1 MGTLDGIYVH
11 HKECLLSVV
20 IIMVHALKKLTFY
33 GRTTFTATGV
43 LRLRLRAYDAYGY
56 GRTWSKATGVLRL
69 QLRAY
74 YAYGYGRTTLTA
86 TGVLCLRHRAYYAY
100 DYGRTT
106 LTATGV
112 LRFLRLRAYRGYNVL
127 CGRV

>member
-1 MGTLDGIYVH
+1 MDTLDGIYVH

-74 YAYGYGRTTLTA
+74 YAYGYGRTYYAYGYGRTMLTA
-86 TGVLCLRHRAYYAY
+86 PGVLCLRLRAYYTY
-100 DYGRTT
+100 GYGRTT
-106 LTATGV
+106 LFTVTGV
-112 LRFLRLRAYRGYNVL
+112 SWLQRTMR
-127 CGRV
+127 